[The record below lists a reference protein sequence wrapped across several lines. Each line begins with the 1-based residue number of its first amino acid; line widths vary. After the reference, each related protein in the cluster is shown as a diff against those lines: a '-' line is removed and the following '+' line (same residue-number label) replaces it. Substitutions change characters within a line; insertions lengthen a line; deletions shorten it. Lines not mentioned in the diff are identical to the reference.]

1 MLFDYLKM
9 GNENRI
15 TAGNIR
21 WLAQVISGILLIVLL
36 SIHLIVNHWAAPQG
50 LLSYADIVEYYDI
63 PGVVIMEALFLIVVT
78 IHSMQGLQSILLD
91 LNLHPF
97 AVSILTRSL
106 IIMGL
111 VTVVYGVYLL
121 LKIA

>member
-1 MLFDYLKM
+1 MDNK
-9 GNENRI
+9 NRI
-15 TAGNIR
+15 IAGNVR

-36 SIHLIVNHWAAPQG
+36 SIHLVVNHWAAPQG

-97 AVSILTRSL
+97 AVSILTQSL

-111 VTVVYGVYLL
+111 VAVVYGVYLL